1 MSVLG
6 EKSRGQ
12 INYDILDEG
21 PESGLQ
27 RGIKRLFRNRR
38 FLIILVV
45 VIALLLRLWASLGLS
60 LDFDEP
66 VYMTAAGDYA
76 RLIQQGDWQGVID
89 YPENNEHP
97 PLMKLLYALVILALG
112 PKQEWWI
119 VLSMARFVSAIFGTL
134 AVLLV
139 TLFDPLAGLFLA
151 LQTLVVKYTSQ
162 TYLEAIPLFAS
173 IGAVFAM
180 LHTQK
185 NASTARPDGWFWLSA
200 SALGLTAAGKYSYF
214 PILFVILYLAIWE
227 KKIGWK
233 YLLLYLA
240 LVGLTFWLLDPAL
253 WRDPVNRLLGSVSFH
268 GDYSQ
273 SQHVLQSGY
282 PWYQPFLWVSRSWGA
297 RWHPEVFFNFG
308 LDAIIFILALVG
320 LPRVWKERRFV
331 IVWLVVGMLALL
343 LWPTRWPQYTLIVLP
358 AFCLAAADGAR
369 NTIHWIREKESYW
382 GWLRVMLPNP
392 SAATLAAVILFA
404 SVAVIGS
411 LVNAAVV
418 SLNRLGWSQFNAITT
433 PLPSNMVYQVM
444 PLQDGRVLIA
454 TDAGAAIWKSGG
466 TDADTWQVFTP
477 DNSGLPDTEVLSLAQ
492 DAQGRLW
499 FGTRGGLASYDG
511 QDWQTYNAEEI
522 GLAGDDI
529 LSIEPDAHGG
539 LWVGTNTG
547 AAYYDGQAWTAYT
560 STEAGLLDDLVL
572 SMAVQPQTNGEAV
585 WFGTRL
591 GLSRFDPMTQE
602 WTTFSGAN
610 AGVGDGGVADLM
622 IDSQG
627 RLWASQLG
635 GGISVYNGNTWRQYR
650 TANAGLPTNM
660 VQEVYEYSPG
670 QYWIATGIP
679 NTPGGL
685 ITSFDENNNLWV
697 TYRPGRS
704 GYSGAETVSITQDP
718 SGQLWFGTLTAGID
732 RYLPRQ
738 SNP

>member
-27 RGIKRLFRNRR
+27 RSIKRLFRNRR

-45 VIALLLRLWASLGLS
+45 LIALLLRLWASLGLS

-66 VYMTAAGDYA
+66 VYLTAAGDYA

-97 PLMKLLYALVILALG
+97 PLMKLLYTLVILALG

-119 VLSMARFVSAIFGTL
+119 VLSVARFVSAFFGVL
-134 AVLLV
+134 AVLLMA
-139 TLFDPLAGLFLA
+139 LFDPLAGLFLA

-162 TYLEAIPLFAS
+162 TYLEAVPLFAS

-180 LHTQK
+180 LRTQK
-185 NASTARPDGWFWLSA
+185 SGPTGRPDGWFWLSA
-200 SALGLTAAGKYSYF
+200 AALGLTAAGKYSYF
-214 PILFVILYLAIWE
+214 PIFFVIFYLAIWE

-233 YLLLYLA
+233 YLLLYLGMA
-240 LVGLTFWLLDPAL
+240 GLTFWLLDPAL
-253 WRDPVNRLLGSVSFH
+253 WRDPFNRLMGSVTFH

-273 SQHVLQSGY
+273 SQHVQQSGY

-308 LDAIIFILALVG
+308 LDAIIFILALIG

-343 LWPTRWPQYTLIVLP
+343 LWPTRWPQYTLVVLP

-369 NTIHWIREKESYW
+369 SSLHWIREKESYW

-392 SAATLAAVILFA
+392 TTATLVAVILFA
-404 SVAVIGS
+404 SVAVIGT
-411 LVNAAVV
+411 LANAVVV
-418 SLNRLGWSQFNAITT
+418 SLNRLGWSQFNAVTT
-433 PLPSNMVYQVM
+433 SLPSNTVYQVI
-444 PLQDGRVLIA
+444 PLQDGRMLIA
-454 TDAGAAIWKSGG
+454 TGAGAAIWQSGG
-466 TDADTWQVFTP
+466 AEADKWVIYTP
-477 DNSGLPDTEVLSLAQ
+477 ENSGLPNAEVLSVAQ
-492 DAQGRLW
+492 DPQGLLW

-511 QDWQTYNAEEI
+511 QEWQTYSALDM

-529 LSIEPDAHGG
+529 LDIEPDGHGG

-547 AAYYDGQAWTAYT
+547 AAFFDGQDWVSYT
-560 STEAGLLDDLVL
+560 SNDAGLLDDLVL
-572 SMAVQPQTNGEAV
+572 SLAVQPLENGEAI
-585 WFGTRL
+585 WLGTRL
-591 GLSRFDPMTQE
+591 GLSRYDPSTQE
-602 WTTFSGAN
+602 WTSYSGTN
-610 AGVGDGGVADLM
+610 AGLGGGGVADLM
-622 IDSQG
+622 VDSQG
-627 RLWASQLG
+627 RLWVSQLG
-635 GGISVYNGNTWRQYR
+635 GGISVYDGNAWRRYR
-650 TANAGLPTNM
+650 SSNDGLPSNL
-660 VQEVYEYSPG
+660 VQEVYESSPG

-679 NTPGGL
+679 SIPGGL
-685 ITSFDENNNLWV
+685 MTSYNEIDNQWI
-697 TYRPGRS
+697 TYRPGRT
-704 GYSGAETVSITQDP
+704 GYSGAETVSIAQDT
-718 SGQLWFGTLTAGID
+718 SGQLWFGTLTAGLD

-738 SNP
+738 STP